1 MNDGQSG
8 MHVGVQG
15 IGTSKVELEFLVRH
29 GVTHMDASVENNEV
43 ETLVRH
49 KEEAAEYGVSLESI
63 HIGVPP
69 SITLAQDPQRDRDL
83 DEVCRWIENGGESR
97 AAGVAL
103 QLLHPAASAHRAYAW
118 ARGRDVQLI

>member
-29 GVTHMDASVENNEV
+29 GVTHMDASAENNEV

-69 SITLAQDPQRDRDL
+69 SITLAQDPQRDRGPRRSLPVD
-83 DEVCRWIENGGESR
+83 RKRGESR
-97 AAGVAL
+97 ATGIAL
-103 QLLHPAASAHRAYAW
+103 QLLHPAASAHRVH
-118 ARGRDVQLI
+118 ARGAGA